1 MEALSASLRSTVPT
15 SSSWLGFCSDQTMA
29 AAQRASRVFSGPCCS
44 LYAAPACTGL
54 SHLQKILLPELSS
67 GRACGL
73 RGDGV
78 RSMHGLGAKRV
89 PHSAYQGDH
98 FGSSLRV
105 PAPGDGRK
113 GLLACKGEQARRECR
128 SALPGHD
135 RLTGSELRAQI
146 GAASISSEQGNGWER
161 EIVLAGEGAY
171 GAIAT
176 AFSTMVFMLR
186 AIQNYAMHL
195 RQHLSP
201 LEKHDIQELM
211 NIVQREMH
219 SSLLWLFQTVFSA
232 TPVLMVSVMLLLAN
246 FTVHSA
252 GSLAPAEAAVLDL
265 LSVSPIAQGLAQQEP
280 VPQLAT
286 SLAEDASVGKQ
297 TLQPFVKAASRYRSG
312 GQSKSVLRDWGVN
325 ASPAVQGAAVRGEEE
340 ASTSESCG
348 TAYGAKQGGSPS
360 SLVDTKIQ
368 DRLYMQGLL
377 EQAAKEMELEV
388 PYHHVRLD
396 QEVIRQLVAPL
407 SVEVDPDNYACFDR
421 TELQYLGAIAKEPSN
436 ALLLGN
442 MAMFMYVVRKDKER

>member
-1 MEALSASLRSTVPT
+1 
-15 SSSWLGFCSDQTMA
+15 
-29 AAQRASRVFSGPCCS
+29 
-44 LYAAPACTGL
+44 
-54 SHLQKILLPELSS
+54 
-67 GRACGL
+67 
-73 RGDGV
+73 
-78 RSMHGLGAKRV
+78 
-89 PHSAYQGDH
+89 
-98 FGSSLRV
+98 
-105 PAPGDGRK
+105 
-113 GLLACKGEQARRECR
+113 
-128 SALPGHD
+128 
-135 RLTGSELRAQI
+135 
-146 GAASISSEQGNGWER
+146 
-161 EIVLAGEGAY
+161 
-171 GAIAT
+171 
-176 AFSTMVFMLR
+176 MVFMLR

-286 SLAEDASVGKQ
+286 SIAEEASVGKQ
-297 TLQPFVKAASRYRSG
+297 TLQPFVKAASRHRSG
-312 GQSKSVLRDWGVN
+312 GQSKILLKDWEAN
-325 ASPAVQGAAVRGEEE
+325 ASPAVRSAAVGGEEE
-340 ASTSESCG
+340 ASTSESSG

-360 SLVDTKIQ
+360 SSVDNKIQ

-442 MAMFMYVVRKDKER
+442 MAMFMYVVRKDKERAHSYFKQALAADPDDGETLSRYASFLWLGLGNFERAEVAYKAAIAADPTNPYFTGSYAHFLWHAREDETSCPIGGDC